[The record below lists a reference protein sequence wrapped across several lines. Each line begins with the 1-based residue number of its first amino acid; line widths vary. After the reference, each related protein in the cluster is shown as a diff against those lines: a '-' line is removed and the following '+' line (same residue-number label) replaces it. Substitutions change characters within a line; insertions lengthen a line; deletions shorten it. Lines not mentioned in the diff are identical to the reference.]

1 MSETATASTAK
12 EAVPPLMPPEER
24 ITTVRQALSGQVT
37 ASEFV
42 PSEGGYLELPVVQ
55 LTPDALV
62 YRVDNGRILSELVA
76 RSKEASLSWE
86 AVKERAETSDIQ
98 AMLHDLLIAK
108 AKDPDGPIFEE
119 FRQNA
124 QQTAPLLIR
133 HDGVVV
139 NGNRRLAAM
148 RELKATGKPRFKA
161 FETISAAVLPAETS
175 LEEQEYIEAALQ
187 MAPELKLD
195 YGWINRRLK
204 IRQHVADLGLQRIL
218 SAYRFKDED
227 AAQKELRE
235 LDLAEAFLDWCG
247 TPREYAALS
256 DAEELVVALETRLAA
271 LPDDYIRRVWRMI
284 GFVMLKARDTL
295 ESRIDH
301 YYPFTDAD
309 PNGLIQWVPR
319 TMCEDRGLAERQSR
333 GENKSMNPRLVDR
346 LVPLLDQPE
355 KAGEIARNAI
365 ALTDTLKGDQKRIL
379 GANRAVHSLRT
390 ARNTLESLAAEDMTS
405 DQLRNMRADLS
416 ALQELVQ
423 SLSGGPNV
431 QASTREPLLPRI
443 TYKLKRM
450 FGRAS

>member
-1 MSETATASTAK
+1 MSEPGPAPTGSA
-12 EAVPPLMPPEER
+12 AVPRLIPAEDR
-24 ITTVRQALSGQVT
+24 IATVRQALSGQTT

-42 PSEGGYLELPVVQ
+42 PSEGGYLELPVIQ

-76 RSKEASLSWE
+76 RSGEAGLSWE
-86 AVKERAETSDIQ
+86 TVKEKAETPDIQ

-119 FRQNA
+119 FQQNA

-148 RELKATGKPRFKA
+148 RELKATGEPRFRA
-161 FETISAAVLPAETS
+161 FETISAAVLPEETS

-187 MAPELKLD
+187 MAPEMKLD

-204 IRQHVADLGLQRIL
+204 IRQHVADLGIERIMP
-218 SAYRFKDED
+218 AYRFKDED
-227 AAQKELRE
+227 AARKELRE
-235 LDLAEAFLDWCG
+235 LELAEAFLDWCG
-247 TPREYAALS
+247 TPRQYDALH
-256 DAEELVVALETRLAA
+256 DAEDLVAALETRLTD
-271 LPDDYIRRVWRMI
+271 LPDEYIRRVWRAI
-284 GFVMLKARDTL
+284 GFSMLKARDTL

-319 TMCEDRGLAERQSR
+319 TMTEDRGLAERQAR

-346 LVPLLDQPE
+346 LLPLLDQPS
-355 KAGEIARNAI
+355 KAEETARNAT
-365 ALTDTLKGDQKRIL
+365 ALIDTLKGDQKRIL

-390 ARNTLESLAAEDMTS
+390 ARNTLESLAAEDVTG
-405 DQLRNMRADLS
+405 DQLRNMRADLF

-423 SLSGGPNV
+423 SLSGSPHM

-443 TYKLKRM
+443 AYKLKRM
-450 FGRAS
+450 VGRGS